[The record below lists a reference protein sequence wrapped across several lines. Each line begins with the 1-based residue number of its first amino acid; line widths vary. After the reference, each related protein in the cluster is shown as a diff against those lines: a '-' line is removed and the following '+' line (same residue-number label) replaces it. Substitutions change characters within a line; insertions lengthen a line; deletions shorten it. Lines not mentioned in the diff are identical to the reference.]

1 MVKTG
6 GNIGVLADF
15 LADDSRFCKLSDSSL
30 FRALLAECW
39 EAIAKSAPTDL
50 AQGAHSGT
58 RCQTATIEILFH
70 RTFFP

>member
-39 EAIAKSAPTDL
+39 EAIAKSATTDL
-50 AQGAHSGT
+50 LKEP
-58 RCQTATIEILFH
+58 TAALAAK
-70 RTFFP
+70 PQQ